1 MVADEVRNLSQRTA
15 QSTSEIQD
23 FISRLQQASESA
35 RSAMEQSRTSVH
47 RCLQVTQSSTEI
59 LAGIVSEIASIVGR
73 NAQIATATEE
83 QSAVGEDVATHLHEV
98 EAVALANTAEAVEL
112 DRLSAELEK
121 VRVVL
126 MRDAAQFRT
135 GR

>member
-1 MVADEVRNLSQRTA
+1 
-15 QSTSEIQD
+15 
-23 FISRLQQASESA
+23 
-35 RSAMEQSRTSVH
+35 MEQSRTSVH